1 MKKRCFSMLAK
12 LMAVVLIF
20 TAVPVYN
27 AEVSADEI
35 VYGDIDADTAV
46 NAQDALLA
54 LKFAAKMVEFSETAF
69 VKGDV
74 DGTDT
79 VDAKDALLILKYAAK
94 MIDKFPVEEET
105 VDPTEVPSDIPSGIP
120 TVCPTEV
127 VTEAP
132 KYDSFPIGVVYE
144 GEIATVEGD
153 TITFK
158 HPSISQDGVMLENP
172 FAGKDTSNGLA
183 ISFWMRTTET
193 VDGDNYT
200 FRALITALRDN
211 CMQAVKFDLEGTRQL
226 ATVDGDKLNYWEA
239 RDAYINVDEEYFITL
254 VVNPDGLD
262 YYVDGYSVGYSG
274 YSGIGESTAAAT
286 AMALFAMD
294 TTVLYAGGTSAAD
307 FGLQNENRIYDHKL
321 PEGTIISG
329 LTGYLG
335 NFTESDVE
343 DLYLSVK
350 EGHEPIPTTAPT
362 TPPTATPEPTE
373 EITPAPTEDLTPT
386 PPAEIT
392 PEPSESEAPVESE
405 EPVPT
410 ESEEPVPTEELE
422 AFSGVVYIASDS
434 IADGYDN
441 RMPEGGTDVVG
452 WGNIF
457 ANYFTSDVTVK
468 NEANLGDSTKS
479 YYYDYDND
487 GDGDGHRYKAV
498 YNNIA
503 KNDYVIICFGHNDGP
518 ANRRDV
524 PVGKDSSEKGCY
536 QWYLKNYYIE
546 PALAVGA
553 TPILMTPVV
562 RNFYKNGVF
571 TEEDYH
577 LEYGQAVR
585 DLVAEYEAAGIT
597 IPLIDAQKY
606 TYELYQTLS
615 QTEAAKY
622 HATNDTTHYN
632 QAGCERL
639 CEFITSELKT
649 YNLGIKQYI
658 VK

>member
-27 AEVSADEI
+27 GEALADEFK
-35 VYGDIDADTAV
+35 YGDIDGDSEV
-46 NAQDALLA
+46 NAQDALMA

-69 VKGDV
+69 AKGDV
-74 DGTDT
+74 DDSNS
-79 VDAKDALLILKYAAK
+79 VDAKDALWILKYAAK
-94 MIDKFPVEEET
+94 MIDKFPVEEDTEN
-105 VDPTEVPSDIPSGIP
+105 PTDVPSDIPSGDP
-120 TVCPTEV
+120 TVCPTED
-127 VTEAP
+127 VTEEPTDAP
-132 KYDSFPIGVVYE
+132 KYESFPIGVVYE

-158 HPSISQDGVMLENP
+158 HPSISQDGVLLENP

-193 VDGDNYT
+193 AIGNTYT
-200 FRALITALRDN
+200 FRALITALRDTS
-211 CMQAVKFDLEGTRQL
+211 MQAVKFDLEGTRQL

-239 RDAYINVDEEYFITL
+239 NDAYINADDEYFITL

-262 YYVDGYSVGYSG
+262 YYVDGYSVGYTG

-286 AMALFAMD
+286 AMALFAMEG
-294 TTVLYAGGTSAAD
+294 TALYAGGTSAAD

-362 TPPTATPEPTE
+362 TPPTATPEPTVE
-373 EITPAPTEDLTPT
+373 PTGTPSTVPDPT
-386 PPAEIT
+386 AT
-392 PEPSESEAPVESE
+392 PEPVESE

-410 ESEEPVPTEELE
+410 ESTAPDEEL
-422 AFSGVVYIASDS
+422 APFSGIVYIASDS

-441 RMPEGGTDVVG
+441 RMPAGGTDVVG

-479 YYYDYDND
+479 YWYDYNGD
-487 GDGDGHRYKAV
+487 GVGDGHRYKAV
-498 YNNIA
+498 YNNIT

-518 ANRRDV
+518 ANRSDV
-524 PVGKDSSEKGCY
+524 PVGKNSEETGCY

-562 RNFYKNGVF
+562 RNFYKNGGF
-571 TEEDYH
+571 YEEAYH

-585 DLVAEYEAAGIT
+585 DLVAEYAANGIT

-615 QTEAAKY
+615 ETESAKY

-639 CEFITSELKT
+639 CEFITSEFKKT
-649 YNLGIKQYI
+649 NLGIKQFI
-658 VK
+658 K